1 MWILGP
7 KGLIQFQLR
16 EPHKQVSLRHRPK
29 ISLQSYPA
37 LPTPTT
43 SLFMDSIPCPWGK
56 KALTFSLN

>member
-1 MWILGP
+1 MLILGL

-56 KALTFSLN
+56 